1 MARAGAAGATATAA
15 RPARATRRGRGR
27 GRETEP
33 DEGAA
38 SPSVDGSRASDG
50 VGAAAATTAARR
62 GARGAT
68 GRAAAE
74 DWRRMGG
81 RAGGQGWEGSRRVA
95 GGGNAAPGDA
105 VERDVARRS
114 TIGRERAR
122 GRRTRPRAA
131 VRDADMVAARG
142 SSRTARVV
150 ARWARGWTAPG
161 APSATSLIRS
171 SGIKTGRSAR
181 ADRSTRLGAAATV
194 SRLKTAGLPHLARS
208 PRWRA
213 RIPRA
218 GRRPSPTYAA
228 RTPPPPLPH
237 PV

>member
-15 RPARATRRGRGR
+15 RLARATRRGR

-150 ARWARGWTAPG
+150 SRWARGWTAPG

-171 SGIKTGRSAR
+171 KWNKKTGRSAR
-181 ADRSTRLGAAATV
+181 ADRRTATV

-213 RIPRA
+213 RIPHA

-228 RTPPPPLPH
+228 RTPPPPLSH